1 MAKFFVGQRVR
12 IKWSE
17 GWPELAGQEGR
28 IVGSGAVIEI
38 GAWTGQSAWV
48 VAPDCWG
55 TDIAPYPSLL
65 GAGRFTPISEGLT
78 PIQPS
83 GHRAGDYS
91 LSELLDRCRAGEGVP
106 A

>member
-1 MAKFFVGQRVR
+1 MATFFVGQRVR
-12 IKWSE
+12 INYLASPRHGCE
-17 GWPELAGQEGR
+17 ARVIGPLELMSFPQLGIQKLAHDVELLNGIRTGDSGR
-28 IVGSGAVIEI
+28 QLAY
-38 GAWTGQSAWV
+38 
-48 VAPDCWG
+48 APHE
-55 TDIAPYPSLL
+55 L
-65 GAGRFTPISEGLT
+65 E